1 MFSPKTFSLF
11 WLQFL
16 KTLKRKRHSTAKVE
30 NQRTPKEGP
39 SMWSD
44 LQKAKKND
52 RGSKAPT
59 SLIRARHWD
68 KCIVGS
74 TSASEGRQ
82 KGKLTFS
89 FEYKVCT

>member
-1 MFSPKTFSLF
+1 
-11 WLQFL
+11 
-16 KTLKRKRHSTAKVE
+16 
-30 NQRTPKEGP
+30 
-39 SMWSD
+39 MWSD

-68 KCIVGS
+68 KCIVGT